1 MMKLLKRL
9 LGAGLALAI
18 LLSCAV
24 TALAREETYTYKVRI
39 FAGQQGLIDG
49 GEVVV
54 YSNLSYGDKIN
65 FNNNRV
71 TLKNN
76 SKYYVRG
83 IRESGKGSEDLEN
96 TGNNTRLASFTVE
109 RDQDY
114 VVVYGLLGEA
124 TEYTIHYQNAAGEA
138 LAPSETYMG
147 NVGDK
152 PVIAF
157 LYIEGYQPQAYN
169 LTKTLSANAAE
180 NVFTF
185 VYTPVTVPQ
194 VTPTVT
200 QNPGATVV
208 TPATPV
214 PEGGTGTAPAPSAT
228 PAGEGPAE
236 VVATPLPQAATPS
249 PDQTVSLPEGET
261 PGVNAPQD
269 LIDIDEENVPLAGV
283 DQKEDESK
291 PLSSEGQFFWSNIP
305 VLGKILIAVLVLG
318 ALAGGLWWLLF
329 WRKRKKDQE
338 TQELMELELGS
349 EDEEEEEE

>member
-1 MMKLLKRL
+1 MMRLLKRL
-9 LGAGLALAI
+9 LCAGMALAI

-24 TALAREETYTYKVRI
+24 TALAREETYTYTVRI
-39 FAGQQGLIDG
+39 FAGQQGRING
-49 GEVVV
+49 GEVLV
-54 YSNLSYGDKIN
+54 YRNVPYGGHVSFQNSMVSLDDD
-65 FNNNRV
+65 
-71 TLKNN
+71 
-76 SKYYVRG
+76 SKYYVKG
-83 IRESGKGSEDLEN
+83 IRESGKGSEDMQN
-96 TGNNTRLASFTVE
+96 TSNSRLASFEVD

-114 VVVYGLLGEA
+114 VVMYGLLGDA
-124 TEYTIHYQNAAGEA
+124 VEYTIHYQNAAGEA
-138 LAPSETYMG
+138 LAPSETYVG

-200 QNPGATVV
+200 QSPGATVV

-228 PAGEGPAE
+228 PAGAGPIE
-236 VVATPLPQAATPS
+236 TEATPLPQTATPS
-249 PDQTVSLPEGET
+249 PDQTVSLPEGEVPQGNT
-261 PGVNAPQD
+261 PEE

-291 PLSSEGQFFWSNIP
+291 SLSSEGQFFWSNIP

-349 EDEEEEEE
+349 EDGEEEDE